1 MIIIFVLSLNRNS
14 MDKETAKEKKRLQRD
29 LLLYLE
35 LYKEIAGRGDGAQ
48 QTKDYFDEQIETIT
62 ERLKEIGR

>member
-1 MIIIFVLSLNRNS
+1 

-35 LYKEIAGRGDGAQ
+35 LYKEVAGRGDGGQ
-48 QTKDYFDEQIETIT
+48 QVKEFFDEQIEKIE